1 MQQLVEKIKKIK
13 TYINDIISIIKKYN
27 PNTKC
32 TSPKKLKYVAEE
44 MENII
49 LENSQIEVNYM
60 RDVVGS
66 QFYIAMQVPIYFRK
80 ESIEFEVD
88 TNDRASIS
96 VSGAGTDIF
105 DNGLSGIRKINIP
118 IPNTKVNCEGWKP
131 SNIVIRSNSNFT
143 KFNSKNQNNIIA
155 IQGNMIGIENLN
167 SAFIANRNL
176 RVIDLRNIESTNNAD
191 MLAECNNLINA
202 TLSFKENV
210 KYDATEMFYACDN
223 MRYLKLDF
231 SNISI
236 ATDMLAECYSLEK
249 IEIPKDST
257 IPNKLNL
264 TDTAIQ
270 PKELIEFI
278 NNLKKIDEEQI
289 IYVNEK
295 LYNSFSTVQLNSF
308 KSKGYKIDIFKDFG
322 DE

>member
-1 MQQLVEKIKKIK
+1 MQQLAEKIRKIK
-13 TYINDIISIIKKYN
+13 TYINDIIAIIKKYN

-32 TSPKKLKYVAEE
+32 TSQKKLKYVAEE

-66 QFYIAMQVPIYFRK
+66 QFYIAMQVPIYFRR
-80 ESIEFEVD
+80 ESIEFEAN

-96 VSGAGTDIF
+96 ISGAGTDIF

-118 IPNTKVNCEGWKP
+118 IPNTKINSEGWKP

-143 KFNSKNQNNIIA
+143 KFNSQNQNNIIA
-155 IQGNMIGIENLN
+155 IQGNMTGIEDLN

-176 RVIDLRNIESTNNAD
+176 RVINLKNIESTNNTD

-210 KYDATEMFYACDN
+210 KYDATEMFYACNN

-231 SNISI
+231 SNVII
-236 ATDMLAECYSLEK
+236 ATDMLSECYSLEK

-257 IPNKLNL
+257 IPNELNL
-264 TDTAIQ
+264 MDTAIQ
-270 PKELIEFI
+270 SKELIEFI
-278 NNLKKIDEEQI
+278 NNLKKIEEEQI

-308 KSKGYKIDIFKDFG
+308 KSKGYKIDIFKYSG
-322 DE
+322 DD

>member
-1 MQQLVEKIKKIK
+1 MQQLAEKIRKIK
-13 TYINDIISIIKKYN
+13 TYINDIIAIIKKYN

-32 TSPKKLKYVAEE
+32 TSQKKLKYVAEE

-80 ESIEFEVD
+80 ESIEFEVN

-105 DNGLSGIRKINIP
+105 DNGLSGKRKINIS
-118 IPNTKVNCEGWKP
+118 IPNTKINSEGWKP

-143 KFNSKNQNNIIA
+143 KFNSQNQNNIIA
-155 IQGNMIGIENLN
+155 IQGNMTGIEDLN

-176 RVIDLRNIESTNNAD
+176 RVINLKNIESTNNTD

-210 KYDATEMFYACDN
+210 KYDATEMFYACNN

-231 SNISI
+231 SNVII
-236 ATDMLAECYSLEK
+236 ATDMLSECYSLEK

-264 TDTAIQ
+264 MDTAIQ
-270 PKELIEFI
+270 SKELIEFI
-278 NNLKKIDEEQI
+278 NNLKKIEEEQI

-308 KSKGYKIDIFKDFG
+308 KSKGYKIDIFKYD
-322 DE
+322 D

>member
-1 MQQLVEKIKKIK
+1 MQKIRKIK
-13 TYINDIISIIKKYN
+13 TYINDIIAIIKKYN

-32 TSPKKLKYVAEE
+32 TSQKKLKYVAEE

-80 ESIEFEVD
+80 ESIEFEVN

-105 DNGLSGIRKINIP
+105 DNGLSGKRKINIS
-118 IPNTKVNCEGWKP
+118 IPNTKINSEGWKP

-143 KFNSKNQNNIIA
+143 KFNSQNQNNIIA
-155 IQGNMIGIENLN
+155 IQGNMTGIEDLN

-176 RVIDLRNIESTNNAD
+176 RVINLKNIESTNNTD

-210 KYDATEMFYACDN
+210 KYDATEMFYACNN

-231 SNISI
+231 SNVII
-236 ATDMLAECYSLEK
+236 ATDMLSECYSLEK

-264 TDTAIQ
+264 MDTAIQ
-270 PKELIEFI
+270 SKELIEFI
-278 NNLKKIDEEQI
+278 NNLKKIEEEQI

-308 KSKGYKIDIFKDFG
+308 KSKGYKIDIFKYD
-322 DE
+322 D